1 MNLKSFFES
10 FVSDAKTSAIKHV
23 PPIIKSIAIIIVAF
37 IIAAI
42 VKKYILNLS
51 KDTDT
56 RPNNDKILYD
66 LLSTISYYIIVIIG
80 FFMALVNLGFNLGS
94 VLVIFGSIGLA
105 IALSIQNTIA
115 QMVSGMVIVSFK
127 YFNLGDLIEVNGIMG
142 YVDRFNL
149 FNTSLSLPTGEKV
162 VIPNNTITNNSFK
175 NYFEKDQIYADTFIK
190 ISNNNKANYDI
201 LCEHIKTEMLA
212 KCKYIQNSTVTV
224 TVNDISEP
232 GTKVRVRFLIKSRD
246 YYAATTQSRQ
256 IVRSLLTEE
265 NILLLDNY
273 YINNQAS
280 NFRGNNYS

>member
-51 KDTDT
+51 KDYDS

-66 LLSTISYYIIVIIG
+66 LLSTISYYVIIIIG
-80 FFMALVNLGFNLGS
+80 FFMALVNLGFNIGS

-142 YVDRFNL
+142 FVDRFNL

-162 VIPNNTITNNSFK
+162 VIPNNTITNNGFK
-175 NYFEKDQIYADTFIK
+175 NYFEKDQIYADIFIK
-190 ISNNNKANYDI
+190 ISNNNKTNYDE
-201 LCEHIKTEMLA
+201 LCEHIKTAMLS
-212 KCKYIQNSTVTV
+212 KSKYIQNSTITV
-224 TVNDISEP
+224 TINDISEP
-232 GTKVRVRFLIKSRD
+232 GTKIRVRILINSRD
-246 YYAATTQSRQ
+246 YYAATTQTRQ
-256 IVRSLLTEE
+256 IVRTLLTDE

-273 YINNQAS
+273 YINNQS
-280 NFRGNNYS
+280 GNYRGNNYS